1 MEISKASLSDFDFI
15 FSEIEKNFILDE
27 RRDYEYA
34 LALFKAGKYEIYTFT
49 SEEKNLGFIT
59 LWQLGDFTFAEHFV
73 IYEQYRNSGYGREA
87 LLELETMFPKIVL
100 ETEEPIEIIQKRRL
114 SFYKRSGF
122 FQNEFPYLQPSYR
135 KNGNE
140 IPLIIMS
147 YPTLLDNFNEVVE
160 KIHREVYSKQ

>member
-27 RRDYEYA
+27 RRDYEDA
-34 LALFKAGKYEIYTFT
+34 LALFKAGKYEIYTFR

-100 ETEEPIEIIQKRRL
+100 ETEEPIEIMQKRRL
-114 SFYKRSGF
+114 SA
-122 FQNEFPYLQPSYR
+122 L
-135 KNGNE
+135 
-140 IPLIIMS
+140 IPLI
-147 YPTLLDNFNEVVE
+147 L
-160 KIHREVYSKQ
+160 